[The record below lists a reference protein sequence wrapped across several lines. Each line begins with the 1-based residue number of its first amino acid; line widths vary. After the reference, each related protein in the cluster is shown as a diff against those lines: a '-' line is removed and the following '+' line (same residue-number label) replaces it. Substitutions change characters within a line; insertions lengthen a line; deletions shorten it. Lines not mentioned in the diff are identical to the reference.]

1 MIAIDHFVFFV
12 KAGTVLEIGMFTG
25 TTTVSLA
32 LLPSV
37 KKVVSL
43 ELEGY
48 LKVNNTPYFEKA
60 GVAHK
65 IDVRIGD
72 ALTSLDTLIKEGAT
86 FDMVRFSQL
95 PSPWSLQHGH
105 APTLIL
111 RRCH

>member
-1 MIAIDHFVFFV
+1 MIDNYALFSP
-12 KAGTVLEIGMFTG
+12 KASTVLEIGMFTG

-72 ALTSLDTLIKEGAT
+72 ALSSLDTLVHEGAA
-86 FDMVRFSQL
+86 FDMVCFSQL
-95 PSPWSLQHGH
+95 SWRC
-105 APTLIL
+105 PTLIL
-111 RRCH
+111 QRYD